1 MRSTRQAQ
9 VGDTLFHHHSK
20 DKDASSMPEPL
31 PGFEKAK
38 AMLYARWVW
47 WGGE

>member
-9 VGDTLFHHHSK
+9 VGDTLFHHNQSK
-20 DKDASSMPEPL
+20 DPTAMPAPL

-38 AMLYARWVW
+38 AMLYARWV
-47 WGGE
+47 GD